1 MDIAIPGLTR
11 QQSHALIRL
20 TRELLAAGAEG
31 GTLPRGAVHPRT
43 LRVLTDR
50 GLAWAGPDSAGTTQ
64 AGLAAVTE
72 ALRPLL
78 AGRLGRVQAAA
89 DASWLPQTA
98 GLALAPEYG
107 GWHVAVV
114 HQPHGHR
121 PAGAYGPYVTVLPAR
136 YHVR

>member
-1 MDIAIPGLTR
+1 MDIAISGLTR
-11 QQSHALIRL
+11 PQAHALIRL
-20 TRELLAAGAEG
+20 TRALIAEDT
-31 GTLPRGAVHPRT
+31 TLPRGAVHART

-64 AGLAAVTE
+64 AGLSVVTE

-89 DASWLPQTA
+89 DASWLPQTV
-98 GLALAPEYG
+98 GLALTPEYG
-107 GWHVAVV
+107 GWHVAAV
-114 HQPHGHR
+114 HQPHGRR
-121 PAGAYGPYVTVLPAR
+121 PPRVYGPYVTVLPAR